1 MSSVP
6 SAITADNFHKIWRY
20 TARKQYWSKKKAA
33 IRSISV
39 PLGQLLY
46 FFVFVVFAY
55 GAACSMIPGMVHRYI
70 QEIPDLVSLWTDFEA
85 AFFASATTE
94 GQRMVRTAA
103 ALYLAPF
110 AAAAVPALLVILLY
124 HPRMPKQ
131 TGNPAQDA
139 RELWIT
145 AKHAQVY
152 AQRKESN
159 TVNICAAF
167 AGMLIAVAVLGYLL
181 YGLTN
186 PSLRQQVIAEAHT
199 ANLRLFL
206 YALALFF
213 SYKILNLPLYFLL
226 KLLHYCYIPKNLVPV
241 TEEYY
246 RSLQTSSAESETSDK

>member
-1 MSSVP
+1 MSAVPASV
-6 SAITADNFHKIWRY
+6 TAETFSKVWKY
-20 TARKQYWSKKKAA
+20 AARKRYWSKKKAV

-39 PLGQLLY
+39 PLSQLLY
-46 FFVFVVFAY
+46 FFVFIIFSY
-55 GAACSMIPGMVHRYI
+55 GAAYSMIPGMVHRYI
-70 QEIPDLVSLWTDFEA
+70 QEIPELVSLWTDFEA
-85 AFFASATTE
+85 VFFAAATTE
-94 GQRMVRTAA
+94 TQRIARTAA
-103 ALYLAPF
+103 ALYLIPF
-110 AAAAVPALLVILLY
+110 AVAAVPAFLVILLY
-124 HPRMPKQ
+124 HPRGPKQ
-131 TGNPAQDA
+131 TGDPVQDA

-186 PSLRQQVIAEAHT
+186 SALRQHVIDEAHT

-206 YALALFF
+206 YAVALFF
-213 SYKILNLPLYFLL
+213 SYKILNLPLHFLL
-226 KLLHYCYIPKNLVPV
+226 KLLHFCHVPKNLVAV

-246 RSLQTSSAESETSDK
+246 HSLQSSSTEAPASDE